1 MRKKH
6 LFTLAFIALLSIN
19 TPHTA
24 FAAEIIPT
32 SEQLPAVDNPTITD
46 GQARASW
53 GQGIMHASN
62 PIGDKPRAYA
72 QTKTFAGNAYRL
84 TAQTVLIDADS
95 ITTST
100 SVMVGNNTNSVKSG
114 TILSSTE
121 KAFFIGKHTIQDT
134 KSSGTQSCTTS
145 ADYKS

>member
-32 SEQLPAVDNPTITD
+32 SEQLPAVDNQTI
-46 GQARASW
+46 
-53 GQGIMHASN
+53 
-62 PIGDKPRAYA
+62 
-72 QTKTFAGNAYRL
+72 TFAGNAYRL

-100 SVMVGNNTNSVKSG
+100 SVMVGNNTNSIKSG